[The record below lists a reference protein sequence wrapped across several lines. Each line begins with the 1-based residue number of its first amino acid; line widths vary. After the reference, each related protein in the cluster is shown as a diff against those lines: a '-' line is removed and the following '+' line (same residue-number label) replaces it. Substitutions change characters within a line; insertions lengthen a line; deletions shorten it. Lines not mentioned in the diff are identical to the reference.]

1 MGLLADGPHALKHD
15 DHLLSRDNTQN
26 GAAILTI
33 TAPFTF
39 TITDYQLPAIA
50 FTPATATTTT
60 PTPTKS
66 TTTTAS
72 ARLLGTR
79 FIHG

>member
-1 MGLLADGPHALKHD
+1 VGLLADGPHALKHD

-60 PTPTKS
+60 PTKS